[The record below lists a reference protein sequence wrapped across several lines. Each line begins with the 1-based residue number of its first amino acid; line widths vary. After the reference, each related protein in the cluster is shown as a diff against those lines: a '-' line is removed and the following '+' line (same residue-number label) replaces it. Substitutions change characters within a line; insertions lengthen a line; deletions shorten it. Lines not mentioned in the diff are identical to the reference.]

1 MYNIPTSGL
10 GDSFEGLTE
19 PKPLAAIGM
28 GALQGAAAGSVGGVA
43 GSVLGGVIGAGV
55 GMFNADQAKEQ
66 YNNDLVRQQQAKQAS
81 AYMKQ
86 RQQGLS
92 ALDSV
97 NAGQAQQRIG
107 YLNYFN
113 F

>member
-28 GALQGAAAGSVGGVA
+28 GALQGASAGSIGGVA

-55 GMFNADQAKEQ
+55 GMFNADEQ
-66 YNNDLVRQQQAKQAS
+66 RKQYDNDLVRQQQAKQAS

-92 ALDSV
+92 ALDAV
-97 NAGQAQQRIG
+97 NAGQGQQRIG